1 MSKVIKKFSSLWRDI
16 AVAWHSTAGRCPPRR
31 LAAVALSIS
40 LAGWA
45 YGVVAIWAFLAI
57 LHGVLGRPGLAAGAL
72 VAHVMGDGP
81 RGAITGF
88 AATMGAPVHWQVPL
102 LHLGGWMSP
111 AALVSTKPWLAA
123 VVVVPLLAGALMG
136 WLAARAAVKYGIGAR
151 FLLATSVAGFALTGA
166 GAVALAGRGSSGRLL
181 ALSASPGWTVLLS
194 IAWAVLGGILGLT
207 LRKALA
213 RHHRPRGVAFR
224 RHVARAVAA
233 ATLILALGSP
243 VLAAGAAD
251 AAACAGNP
259 NACSA
264 GNDGFIAAISDGS
277 AGIDPSGPG
286 ARLVLNSGYHF
297 QSYLNYVAEFWMSH
311 ETNVYWN
318 DNSRMIWLL
327 QHNTALANQAAATLQ
342 TWEPA
347 FAAVGT
353 VNASNV
359 VISQTMVDQANSLA
373 QAFENADLTA
383 GHGGTLAQS
392 IQTEEAKIV
401 PDQLV
406 GLNVNQAVQYLN
418 QHITS

>member
-1 MSKVIKKFSSLWRDI
+1 MSEVIKRFSSLWRDT
-16 AVAWHSTAGRCPPRR
+16 AVQWRSTAGRRRPMR
-31 LAAVALSIS
+31 LAAVSLSIS

-45 YGVVAIWAFLAI
+45 YGVLAIWAFLAI
-57 LHGVLGRPGLAAGAL
+57 LRGVLGRPGLAAGAL
-72 VAHVMGDGP
+72 VAHVMGAGP

-88 AATMGAPVHWQVPL
+88 AAAMGAPVHWQVPL
-102 LHLGGWMSP
+102 LHIGGWMSP
-111 AALVSTKPWLAA
+111 AALVSAKPWLAA

-136 WLAARAAVKYGIGAR
+136 WLAARAAVKYGVGAR
-151 FLLATSVAGFALTGA
+151 FLLATSVAGFALVGA
-166 GAVALAGRGSSGRLL
+166 GAVALSGHGSSGRLL
-181 ALSASPGWTVLLS
+181 ALAASLGWTVLLS
-194 IAWAVLGGILGLT
+194 IVWAVIGGALGLA
-207 LRKALA
+207 LRRALA
-213 RHHRPRGVAFR
+213 RRHRLGGVAVYR
-224 RHVARAVAA
+224 RVARAAAA
-233 ATLILALGSP
+233 ATLVLVLGSP
-243 VLAAGAAD
+243 VLAAGAAE

-264 GNDGFIAAISDGS
+264 GNDGFIAAISNGG
-277 AGIDPSGPG
+277 AGLVPSGPG
-286 ARLVLNSGYHF
+286 ASVVLNSGYHF
-297 QSYLNYVAEFWMSH
+297 QSYLNYVSEFWMSH

-342 TWEPA
+342 LWEPA

-359 VISQTMVDQANSLA
+359 VITQAMADQANSLA
-373 QAFENADLTA
+373 QAFENADMTA
-383 GHGGTLAQS
+383 GNGGALAQS

-418 QHITS
+418 LHITS